1 MSRIGSRRRDDG
13 AQDQAR
19 TAPMLYRIVHGTSA
33 TSLNLIREEATGPPE
48 ARLFTRDS
56 LYETII
62 FKYPNFGGGR
72 SRGGARGLVRVE
84 DRPVETG
91 IYVPNDPKQPME
103 GGAGIYLRRRSHQH
117 FLKEFFGIDLARNT
131 RSADP
136 DLVKLM
142 VMDDI
147 PSLDPFLLKV
157 RFDTLGIALPAGA
170 VRITESEERE
180 TKALI
185 RRRFLP
191 ILTKA
196 FEPFGGATDAQI
208 ERIVASLWAPV
219 ASDSVMLMEAFGFEK
234 AQAPDMLFAFQGVC
248 YYKHIYDVAQGSL
261 TFVDTWLD
269 GPAEKPTDLARLPAA
284 DRGLYQMLHADVSER
299 MAGYTKEMDDIFFT
313 FETAI
318 TFFNRR
324 HNPYPL
330 VMFLQN
336 IRRYFWRIGHV
347 LTSLINALACVE
359 DAYGQ
364 TAAVPDHVTARETLN
379 RLRTIL
385 SDQADMTAI

>member
-1 MSRIGSRRRDDG
+1 MSRIGSRRHGGG
-13 AQDQAR
+13 AEEKAR

-33 TSLNLIREEATGPPE
+33 TSLNLIRVAADTP
-48 ARLFTRDS
+48 RLFDRAS
-56 LYETII
+56 LYEAII
-62 FKYPNFGGGR
+62 FKYPNFGQGRPRAGGR
-72 SRGGARGLVRVE
+72 GLARVD

-91 IYVPNDPKQPME
+91 IYVPNEPSQPME
-103 GGAGIYLRRRSHQH
+103 GGAAIYLRRPSHQQ
-117 FLKEFFGIDLARNT
+117 FLKEFFGIELAGAA
-131 RSADP
+131 RSGDP

-157 RFDTLGIALPAGA
+157 RFDTLGIPVPAEA

-196 FEPFGGATDAQI
+196 FEPMGGATEAQI

-219 ASDSVMLMEAFGFEK
+219 SSDSVMLMEAFGFEK
-234 AQAPDMLFAFQGVC
+234 ALAPSMLFAFQGVC

-261 TFVDTWLD
+261 TIVDTWLH
-269 GPAEKPTDLARLPAA
+269 GPAEKPADLARLPTG
-284 DRGLYQMLHADVSER
+284 DRSLYRMLHAEVTER
-299 MAGYTKEMDDIFFT
+299 MAGHAKEMDDIFFT

-330 VMFLQN
+330 TMFLQN

-347 LTSLINALACVE
+347 LTSLLNAVACVE
-359 DAYGQ
+359 NAYGL
-364 TAAVPDHVTARETLN
+364 TAAVPDVVTARETLT

-385 SDQADMTAI
+385 SDQSEMTAI